1 MLTIIIFIAC
11 CETEIHEMQLAEA
24 FRVERLSPTNIFL
37 RLLER
42 YVSDQDIVRL

>member
-1 MLTIIIFIAC
+1 MLTFFVFIIR

-24 FRVERLSPTNIFL
+24 FRVNRVTPTNIFL

-42 YVSDQDIVRL
+42 DISDQDVVRL